1 MNNATREECSR
12 GSLGARL
19 GVGYMVLLRASAR
32 VDRPTVS
39 VSGRMGFFLS
49 LAADARSHAAVLG
62 ARAGGGG
69 ADDLQEGGA
78 DHHEDEETEH
88 HGTDAE
94 GLGLV
99 LGADV
104 HEPALVDVLGVAV
117 VGGAEDALGD
127 SLRRRG
133 TEGGG
138 SDTVRIVSRA
148 RFDAARARVGR
159 ASGRRGAGG
168 VRGVAAE
175 PSRNTPRPLGVPCFF
190 SEAIRSRARG
200 NRRAAR
206 RGRTDR
212 ARRAFA
218 RQGRSRTIF
227 EVEVDGEAR
236 EG

>member
-1 MNNATREECSR
+1 
-12 GSLGARL
+12 
-19 GVGYMVLLRASAR
+19 MVLLRASAR
-32 VDRPTVS
+32 VDGPDRLRL
-39 VSGRMGFFLS
+39 GADGFLLS

-138 SDTVRIVSRA
+138 RIRSESSRA
-148 RFDAARARVGR
+148 RVSTPLERGGDERVGGE
-159 ASGRRGAGG
+159 ARGAS
-168 VRGVAAE
+168 AAW
-175 PSRNTPRPLGVPCFF
+175 PRTLAKHPAAPRRAVFF

-206 RGRTDR
+206 LGRTDR

-218 RQGRSRTIF
+218 HQGRSRTIF